1 MSDLFVTNGSFC
13 PDNTLDH
20 DDRCLF
26 DTSFSF
32 YVPALSKMFLSTF
45 TNTASG
51 KFDAALFSTKHQ
63 LQGKPTK
70 KWPTPAGGF
79 ICPFCFRAAVS
90 EWLVWALPVAFWL
103 VRELNFAIA
112 DNIFFTNMYLWL
124 CMYNLSNR
132 NVFRQHLLFLKKN
145 NFTRDT

>member
-1 MSDLFVTNGSFC
+1 MANFALIIRWTMMIDAYLIRLSPFMSRPYQKCF
-13 PDNTLDH
+13 
-20 DDRCLF
+20 
-26 DTSFSF
+26 
-32 YVPALSKMFLSTF
+32 FLSTF
-45 TNTASG
+45 TNTTSG

-63 LQGKPTK
+63 LQGKPTT

-90 EWLVWALPVAFWL
+90 EWLAWALQVAFWL

-112 DNIFFTNMYLWL
+112 DNIFFTSMYLWL
-124 CMYNLSNR
+124 CMYKLSNI